1 MRRSGSAHVIHEAA
15 SRPPRGGVEAGA
27 VRFLAP
33 EAESI
38 DLSIDHVIVQCAH
51 ILVGELESCQQFGTI
66 VRDHHVGSPEQTV
79 DGFPPGRRGEVDGE
93 AALVA

>member
-1 MRRSGSAHVIHEAA
+1 MIHETAP
-15 SRPPRGGVEAGA
+15 RPPRGGVEAGA

-38 DLSIDHVIVQCAH
+38 DLSIDHVLVQRAD
-51 ILVGELESCQQFGTI
+51 ILVGELEPCQQFRTI
-66 VRDHHVGSPEQTV
+66 VRDHHVGLPEQTV